1 MGFQGWSDA
10 AFDVLVDLEGD
21 PSRAQLETHREDL
34 ERHVRGPLQELCDE
48 LNDKGEFGKFWLSGL
63 SDRPAAWQRQ
73 HATAWIARRV
83 RISFTFDL
91 DGLTLGGGSAHPASD
106 QVQRFRAMVDAED
119 SGRELAGL
127 VRQLVRDGFE
137 LSGAAAVRMPRG
149 YSPEHPRADLLRR
162 RSVYAEK
169 PIETNDVGL
178 IGNALRPLVELTTWY
193 TDYVATT
200 GWEKP

>member
-1 MGFQGWSDA
+1 
-10 AFDVLVDLEGD
+10 
-21 PSRAQLETHREDL
+21 
-34 ERHVRGPLQELCDE
+34 
-48 LNDKGEFGKFWLSGL
+48 
-63 SDRPAAWQRQ
+63 
-73 HATAWIARRV
+73 
-83 RISFTFDL
+83 
-91 DGLTLGGGSAHPASD
+91 
-106 QVQRFRAMVDAED
+106 MVDAED